1 MVAGKGKITWLS
13 YLITDVHLHTAR
25 ALEIMRHME
34 GLGYSNTMIA
44 TSSAKNLSRMDKNK
58 HLILMPIRY
67 KSVIS
72 SILFAVA
79 VFFYLPIH
87 LVVSRPNYVIVSAD
101 VSVFGTIPCALL
113 EKIFKTKF
121 ILDIRS
127 TPVDTPGLAGS
138 FRKLVFHVSVLIAR
152 SLFSGLTIITPLMK
166 DQLCSSYKI
175 DQNEMGVW
183 TSGVS
188 PDSFS
193 PEKHVIAGNEL
204 KRKFGL
210 EGKFV
215 VFYHGYL
222 SASRGITTTV
232 ESIRLLRKKNPDIVL
247 FLLGSP
253 LYSELEEL
261 LHKEDLNE
269 NVIVHPPVAHEEV
282 PRFVSF
288 GDVCIVPLPDI
299 PRWRFQSPLKLLEY
313 LAMEKA
319 VIVSNIPAHS
329 EVIGTET
336 CGIYLQSV
344 NPSKISES
352 IEYAYSNKH
361 RLTEWGK
368 SGRVIVQKKHTWE
381 RSARNLETY
390 LNSIKTASK

>member
-1 MVAGKGKITWLS
+1 
-13 YLITDVHLHTAR
+13 
-25 ALEIMRHME
+25 
-34 GLGYSNTMIA
+34 
-44 TSSAKNLSRMDKNK
+44 
-58 HLILMPIRY
+58 
-67 KSVIS
+67 
-72 SILFAVA
+72 
-79 VFFYLPIH
+79 
-87 LVVSRPNYVIVSAD
+87 
-101 VSVFGTIPCALL
+101 
-113 EKIFKTKF
+113 
-121 ILDIRS
+121 
-127 TPVDTPGLAGS
+127 
-138 FRKLVFHVSVLIAR
+138 
-152 SLFSGLTIITPLMK
+152 MK

-232 ESIRLLRKKNPDIVL
+232 KSIRLLRKKYPDIVL

-313 LAMEKA
+313 LGMEKV

-344 NPSKISES
+344 SPSEISES

-368 SGRVIVQKKHTWE
+368 SGRVIIQKKHTWE

-390 LNSIKTASK
+390 LNSIKTVVK